1 MSGWADA
8 KAMPAMPR
16 PCHGIDAIARG
27 ARLLIAVGFACP
39 VALAHATTYLLPSGS
54 DVVGRAQQVTT
65 REEDTLS
72 DIARRFG
79 VGWETLKLANPG
91 VDPWLPGAGTP
102 VAIPT
107 EHVLPNA
114 PREGLVLNLP
124 EMRIYY
130 YPPAG
135 PGEAP
140 AVMTYPVSV
149 GRMDWSTPLG
159 LTRVAAKVRNPSW
172 HPPASIRAEHAED
185 GDALPEIVGAGP
197 DNPLGA
203 YALRLGIPGY
213 LIHGTNKPYGIGMRV
228 THGCVRLYPEDIE
241 RLFRLVP
248 KGAPVRIVDQ
258 SHKAGWRDG
267 ALYLESHPPLDGRPA
282 RSLTPAVRAVVAAT
296 GKRAVR
302 IDWDAVERAARE
314 TRGLPVRVSR

>member
-1 MSGWADA
+1 MRR
-8 KAMPAMPR
+8 PR
-16 PCHGIDAIARG
+16 HVTDAIALG
-27 ARLLIAVGFACP
+27 ARLVIAAVSVWPA
-39 VALAHATTYLLPSGS
+39 ALAHATTYHLPPGS
-54 DVVGRAQQVTT
+54 DVVGRVQQVKT
-65 REEDTLS
+65 RGEDTLS
-72 DIARRFG
+72 DVARRFG
-79 VGWETLKLANPG
+79 VGWEAVKLANPG

-102 VAIPT
+102 VAVPT
-107 EHVLPNA
+107 EHVLPDA

-130 YPPAG
+130 YPPVR

-159 LTRVAAKVRNPSW
+159 LTRVAAKVRNPAW
-172 HPPASIRAEHAED
+172 YPPESIRAEHAEN
-185 GDALPEIVGAGP
+185 GDELPDVVAAGP
-197 DNPLGA
+197 DNPLGQ

-213 LIHGTNKPYGIGMRV
+213 LIHGTDKPYGIGMRV

-241 RLFRLVP
+241 RLFQIVP

-258 SHKAGWRDG
+258 PNKAGWRDG
-267 ALYLESHPPLDGRPA
+267 ALYLESHPPLDGRPP

-296 GKRAVR
+296 ANRAVR
-302 IDWDAVERAARE
+302 INWDAVERTARE
-314 TRGLPVRVSR
+314 TRGLPVRISR